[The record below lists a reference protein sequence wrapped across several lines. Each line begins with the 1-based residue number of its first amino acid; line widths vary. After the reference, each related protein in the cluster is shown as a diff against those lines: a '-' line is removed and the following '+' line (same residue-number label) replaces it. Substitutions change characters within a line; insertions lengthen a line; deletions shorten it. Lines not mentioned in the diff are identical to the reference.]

1 VDAMENKKQNPILKL
16 VLEIGPII
24 LFFLAYRLAPYPEGA
39 SDEARQLAQVIF
51 ATAIFVPVT
60 LAALAW
66 SWFSTRHLPKMAVIT
81 AVIVVIFGGLTVW
94 LQDATF
100 IKMKPTIL
108 YLAFGGTLGFGLLRG
123 QSYLRYLMGEMMPL
137 QDEGWMIFTKRF
149 ALFFLSLALVNE
161 LVWRNFDT
169 DIWVT
174 FKTFFLPVATFGF
187 IFSQMGIFS
196 KYEIKEED

>member
-1 VDAMENKKQNPILKL
+1 MEEKKQNPILKL
-16 VLEIGPII
+16 VLEMGPII
-24 LFFLAYRLAPYPEGA
+24 LFFVAYRLAPYSEGA
-39 SDEARQLAQVIF
+39 SDEERQLTQVLF
-51 ATAIFVPVT
+51 ATGVFIPVT
-60 LAALAW
+60 LLALAW
-66 SWFSTRHLPKMAVIT
+66 SWFTTRHLPKMAVIT
-81 AVIVVIFGGLTVW
+81 AVIVVIFGGLTLW

-174 FKTFFLPVATFGF
+174 FKTFFLPLATFAF
-187 IFSQMGIFS
+187 IFSQVGLFS
-196 KYEIKEED
+196 KYEVKDEG

>member
-1 VDAMENKKQNPILKL
+1 MTDKKQNPIVKL
-16 VLEIGPII
+16 VLEMGPIV
-24 LFFLAYRLAPYPEGA
+24 LFFIAYRLAPYPDGA
-39 SDEARQLAQVIF
+39 TDEARQLAQVLF
-51 ATAIFVPVT
+51 ATSVFVPVT
-60 LAALAW
+60 VLALAW
-66 SWFSTRHLPKMAVIT
+66 SWFTTRHLPKMAVIT
-81 AVIVVIFGGLTVW
+81 AVIVVIFGGLTLW

-149 ALFFLSLALVNE
+149 ALFFLTLAVINE

-169 DIWVT
+169 DTWVT
-174 FKTFFLPVATFGF
+174 FKTFFLPISTFAF
-187 IFSQMGIFS
+187 IFSQVGLFA
-196 KYEIKEED
+196 KYEVKEED